1 MSTRSLGFGP
11 VLILIDQIGQQL
23 HTASENHIPKTSMLV
38 WMKNPFEKPETQ
50 PECVFAGSADAE
62 RAPWLVIRAKDPG
75 QKEMSEEGSST
86 SSLPSATT
94 LPNKGQ
100 SALQHTKPS
109 LFKHLIRIIFIVLI
123 FITCLPFSRKDLDPG
138 YLDLEIVTSRL

>member
-1 MSTRSLGFGP
+1 M
-11 VLILIDQIGQQL
+11 
-23 HTASENHIPKTSMLV
+23 ASEHPISKTSMLV

-50 PECVFAGSADAE
+50 PECVFAVSADAE

-109 LFKHLIRIIFIVLI
+109 LFKHHIKIIFLIVLV
-123 FITCLPFSRKDLDPG
+123 FITCLTFSRKDLDPG

>member
-1 MSTRSLGFGP
+1 
-11 VLILIDQIGQQL
+11 
-23 HTASENHIPKTSMLV
+23 MLV

-50 PECVFAGSADAE
+50 PECVFAGSADAK

-75 QKEMSEEGSST
+75 QKGMSEEGSST

-100 SALQHTKPS
+100 SALQHTKFIQAS
-109 LFKHLIRIIFIVLI
+109 FCDYQIHLHQTYHYHLFAFR
-123 FITCLPFSRKDLDPG
+123 R
-138 YLDLEIVTSRL
+138 

>member
-1 MSTRSLGFGP
+1 
-11 VLILIDQIGQQL
+11 
-23 HTASENHIPKTSMLV
+23 
-38 WMKNPFEKPETQ
+38 MKNPFEKPETQ

-123 FITCLPFSRKDLDPG
+123 FITYLSFRRKDLDRG